1 MEVEESG
8 SEEKHITP
16 FFFSPLFPITHQ
28 YKNQRYMKESSNT
41 TQCVEH
47 RGLQTSDGIS
57 GGAGVPPQVP
67 PFHLMDV
74 EPGPMY
80 LLVIERPDKICLRE
94 GVSRAAESDTILKF
108 CSYRFLTDVWSVWSI
123 WNE

>member
-1 MEVEESG
+1 
-8 SEEKHITP
+8 
-16 FFFSPLFPITHQ
+16 
-28 YKNQRYMKESSNT
+28 MKESSNT

-47 RGLQTSDGIS
+47 RGLQTSDGVS

-74 EPGPMY
+74 ESGPIN

-94 GVSRAAESDTILKF
+94 GVSRADESDTILKF
-108 CSYRFLTDVWSVWSI
+108 CSYWFLTEVWSVWSI